1 MSVFHMPE
9 QQWGTHQRP
18 TTTKQIQ
25 FQYFP
30 LIQIAMLSTRF
41 FFFFF
46 EVDVATPT
54 SMLSYKT
61 ATTTTQFRERC
72 CRGSRF
78 MCYIERGWCSQI
90 TVSSKK
96 RGLFFIS
103 WQICART
110 SAVVVVITD
119 VWPRRHLQIEF
130 KFYFQGKTSVG
141 QKYWNPAAMERRDN
155 FEFRWQCVD
164 PVIESTRNK
173 STVPDS
179 ELCATERS
187 VWFMVIYCCIICTW
201 PRAFP
206 AGHSGKLNAHPNN
219 LTKTTSFKTFQLC
232 TPRQMLGKAPFVNSE
247 VSKTFQIYA
256 QLAGKK
262 SGSYFISLSTTEPLP
277 VNWKVSQVEPGN
289 CWQSECDG
297 RGFRGLRRLVP
308 ETSVKVWPCVCVGGF
323 ADGMMRVCRTNF
335 QNLKLSKKNIKTW
348 RYAKLKT
355 WE

>member
-30 LIQIAMLSTRF
+30 LIQIAMLSTR
-41 FFFFF
+41 FFFF

-96 RGLFFIS
+96 KRFIFFIS

-130 KFYFQGKTSVG
+130 KFFFQGKTSVG

-206 AGHSGKLNAHPNN
+206 AVTWKIKCS
-219 LTKTTSFKTFQLC
+219 
-232 TPRQMLGKAPFVNSE
+232 SE
-247 VSKTFQIYA
+247 
-256 QLAGKK
+256 
-262 SGSYFISLSTTEPLP
+262 
-277 VNWKVSQVEPGN
+277 
-289 CWQSECDG
+289 
-297 RGFRGLRRLVP
+297 
-308 ETSVKVWPCVCVGGF
+308 
-323 ADGMMRVCRTNF
+323 
-335 QNLKLSKKNIKTW
+335 
-348 RYAKLKT
+348 
-355 WE
+355 